1 MTASPTLRTEAG
13 AVMMARRRSRIWGSR
28 ASARARPMCDW
39 AARAAS
45 RATSGVATPSR
56 TSRSATA
63 LAVGI
68 RRPRWRQRERIV
80 AIMSSG
86 LGAHS
91 SHTVC
96 SGGSSMALSRAF
108 APDSPRRSA
117 SSTTMTRHSPWEG
130 EDCACRTRE
139 RAVSTLMIEVSVAA
153 KTTSAFVRPIVVR
166 HPAHWP
172 HPTVSPVHCR
182 AAAKARAA
190 TERPE
195 PGGPVMSQ
203 AWLMER
209 ASSEAREP
217 PREATIARADA
228 AASLSLATAA
238 SCPTSEDQTLIIHPR
253 ARPGTRPGLP
263 PWWRACGRCPCS
275 RSSRAASRGLQGS
288 RGPQTTRPGPPQP
301 ARALHR
307 RPRRW

>member
-28 ASARARPMCDW
+28 ASARASPMWDW

-63 LAVGI
+63 AAVGM

-86 LGAHS
+86 LGAHR

-96 SGGSSMALSRAF
+96 VGGSSMALSSAF

-130 EDCACRTRE
+130 EDWAWSTRE

-153 KTTSAFVRPIVVR
+153 KTTSAFVRAIVVR
-166 HPAHWP
+166 HPGHAP
-172 HPTVSPVHCR
+172 QPGSSPVHWR

-190 TERPE
+190 TERPD
-195 PGGPVMSQ
+195 PGGPVMSH

-209 ASSEAREP
+209 ASSEARPP
-217 PREATIARADA
+217 PRPAMIARAPT
-228 AASLSLATAA
+228 AASLS
-238 SCPTSEDQTLIIHPR
+238 
-253 ARPGTRPGLP
+253 
-263 PWWRACGRCPCS
+263 
-275 RSSRAASRGLQGS
+275 
-288 RGPQTTRPGPPQP
+288 
-301 ARALHR
+301 
-307 RPRRW
+307 